1 MTDDALPDDA
11 SPPSARFGFHLVGLA
26 RRWRRHLDEGLASA
40 GLTDATWRPLIHLSR
55 AGGELHQKDLAA
67 RVGIDGS
74 TLVRL
79 LDILETQGLIARRVD
94 MQDRRAKRLAL
105 TPAGV
110 SAVKTIRRRIAAVEQ
125 SVLEG
130 IDEADLKVAL
140 DVFARIEARIAA
152 HQAGAEKP

>member
-1 MTDDALPDDA
+1 MTDDPRPDDA
-11 SPPSARFGFHLVGLA
+11 SPPSSRFGFHLVGLA

-40 GLTDATWRPLIHLSR
+40 GLTDATWRPLIHLSK

-94 MQDRRAKRLAL
+94 VQDRRAKRLAL
-105 TPAGV
+105 TPAGA
-110 SAVKTIRRRIAAVEQ
+110 SAVKTIHRRIAAVEQ

-130 IDEADLKVAL
+130 IDEEELAVAL